1 MIWKIITDA
10 AQYAGDRILD
20 PRTFIKDIRKLYNN
34 PNKEQR
40 KRQYRT
46 LWVIIGVCAVLGIA
60 LDVFTPFEHVFMFLR
75 SIVAIVMA
83 VPMFMLTYSFSLW
96 LHKRNLASATTE
108 KPYTELRFR
117 SQFTYSRRMSLL
129 AIGSTACIVFAS
141 LALQRGGAYTFVFSV
156 VMVIIYSLIVFARQT
171 SDEARNI
178 ALGVGANPQ
187 EDSLQKTIDRGIRDR
202 ERRKER
208 AQQKDKVKKVRNRRG
223 KKAAEELQNKY
234 DKYNE
239 VVDEELTLDPDYTFD
254 QVAQDVNKIKD
265 TGVES

>member
-1 MIWKIITDA
+1 
-10 AQYAGDRILD
+10 
-20 PRTFIKDIRKLYNN
+20 
-34 PNKEQR
+34 
-40 KRQYRT
+40 
-46 LWVIIGVCAVLGIA
+46 
-60 LDVFTPFEHVFMFLR
+60 
-75 SIVAIVMA
+75 
-83 VPMFMLTYSFSLW
+83 
-96 LHKRNLASATTE
+96 
-108 KPYTELRFR
+108 
-117 SQFTYSRRMSLL
+117 MSLL

-223 KKAAEELQNKY
+223 KKSCGGASK
-234 DKYNE
+234 
-239 VVDEELTLDPDYTFD
+239 
-254 QVAQDVNKIKD
+254 QV
-265 TGVES
+265 